1 MIQRLCVIGVGL
13 IGGSLARSLREENA
27 VASIVGCGRGAGNL
41 ERALDLGVIDEYT
54 FDPASAVKGA
64 DVVVVACTL
73 GATPEIFAA
82 IAPALTDATVVTD
95 VGSAKQ
101 RVIDAARIAF
111 GSNFPHFVPGHPIA
125 GTERS
130 GVEASFAGLFRD
142 HRVIL
147 TPEPDSDPA
156 AVARIGAMWRRVG
169 ASVVELAAGRHDEV
183 LAATSHL
190 PHMLAYA
197 LVDCLAKMDESRQI
211 FDFAAGGF
219 RDSSRIAS
227 SDPAMWRDIALDNRD
242 ALLTML
248 DRYSKTY
255 EELRCALEVSDG
267 DALYALFSRAKSVRD
282 ETFAG
287 GGK

>member
-1 MIQRLCVIGVGL
+1 V
-13 IGGSLARSLREENA
+13 
-27 VASIVGCGRGAGNL
+27 
-41 ERALDLGVIDEYT
+41 DLGVIDEYT
-54 FDPASAVKGA
+54 FDPASAVTGA

-82 IAPALTDATVVTD
+82 IAPAITDTTIVTD

-101 RVIDAARIAF
+101 RVVDAARSAF
-111 GSNFPHFVPGHPIA
+111 GANFPRFIPGHPIA

-147 TPEPDSDPA
+147 TPERDSEPA
-156 AVARIGAMWRRVG
+156 AVARIGAMWRSVG
-169 ASVVELAAGRHDEV
+169 ATVVELSADRHDEV

-197 LVDCLAKMDESRQI
+197 LVDCLAKMDASRQI

-219 RDSSRIAS
+219 RDFSRIAS

-248 DRYSKTY
+248 DRYAKTY
-255 EELRCALEVSDG
+255 EELRSALKDSDRET
-267 DALYALFSRAKSVRD
+267 LYALFSRAKTVRD
-282 ETFAG
+282 DTIAADR
-287 GGK
+287 K